1 MNHIQQPIRTPAD
14 SPEGLLHYLGLF
26 HSKYRSTGTVHKHRP
41 LQRPGHRL
49 PGKVWQSEKGLADA
63 ARRGVCSDGRRGPS
77 WRRRHEWVCSSRVLS
92 GLCSFRID

>member
-41 LQRPGHRL
+41 LQRPGNRL
-49 PGKVWQSEKGLADA
+49 PGEDA
-63 ARRGVCSDGRRGPS
+63 QNDIGPGDAEVRGVGFDGRRG
-77 WRRRHEWVCSSRVLS
+77 RL
-92 GLCSFRID
+92 